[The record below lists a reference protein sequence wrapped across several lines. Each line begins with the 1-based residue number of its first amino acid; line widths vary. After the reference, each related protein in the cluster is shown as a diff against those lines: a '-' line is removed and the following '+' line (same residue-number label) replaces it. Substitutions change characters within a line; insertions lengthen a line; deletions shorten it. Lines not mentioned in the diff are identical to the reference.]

1 MAPYVL
7 GVTLLFVILVGLT
20 LRFIY
25 WVERVFRR
33 RRDARMRPDRALAS
47 SSVAAPRP
55 IKPSG
60 KPSIQATLAPGA
72 VLKPAPP
79 RPHAAEK
86 SRDRLPAHMQ
96 APKSSAT
103 LQPAGAKWTPPP
115 QPQRAAEAPAVRQPA
130 PPPAV
135 KPVGPLEIVAPSIKG
150 TLAQTA
156 GASANSSAPP
166 ASAAARAAPTAA
178 APANVA
184 NSHGPSAKATLAP
197 GAVLRPP
204 QPKPAPPAPS
214 REPLP
219 NGFQTAKLA
228 TTLQPP
234 GATWAPPAR
243 AILPDAEP
251 SAPPT
256 RATAPKAAAPTG
268 PLEIV
273 PPSLKGTLAPGATIS
288 PPKPPQTFKPASAAP
303 TDGIAVSFASPSV
316 ASTLPPGAKI
326 STSALQGARSLS
338 SAASASCPLWRAAP
352 TPRSGP
358 PSWAIDAVKTSLPF
372 RVRRPATRL
381 VGATAKE
388 VLLISKARRKLRVLG
403 QIFKSKVLG
412 RSGKG

>member
-7 GVTLLFVILVGLT
+7 GVTLLFVILVGVT
-20 LRFIY
+20 LRFIF

-33 RRDARMRPDRALAS
+33 RRGARRQPDRALAS
-47 SSVAAPRP
+47 SSVAGPRP
-55 IKPSG
+55 ASHGPSG

-72 VLKPAPP
+72 ALKPAPP
-79 RPHAAEK
+79 CPHAAEK
-86 SRDRLPAHMQ
+86 SRDRLPSHMQ

-115 QPQRAAEAPAVRQPA
+115 QPHRAAEAPAVHQP
-130 PPPAV
+130 PPPLPAV

-150 TLAQTA
+150 TLAPAA
-156 GASANSSAPP
+156 GAHANSSAPP
-166 ASAAARAAPTAA
+166 ASAAARSAA
-178 APANVA
+178 AASPPAHA
-184 NSHGPSAKATLAP
+184 TNSHGPSVKATLVP

-219 NGFQTAKLA
+219 SGFQAPKMA
-228 TTLQPP
+228 TTLQPA
-234 GATWAPPAR
+234 GAKWTAPAR
-243 AILPDAEP
+243 AIPADAEP
-251 SAPPT
+251 PAPPT
-256 RATAPKAAAPTG
+256 RATAQKPAAPTG

-303 TDGIAVSFASPSV
+303 KDGIAVSFAPPSV
-316 ASTLPPGAKI
+316 ASTLPPGAKMSA
-326 STSALQGARSLS
+326 STQQGARSLS
-338 SAASASCPLWRAAP
+338 SAASISSPLWRAAP

-412 RSGKG
+412 R